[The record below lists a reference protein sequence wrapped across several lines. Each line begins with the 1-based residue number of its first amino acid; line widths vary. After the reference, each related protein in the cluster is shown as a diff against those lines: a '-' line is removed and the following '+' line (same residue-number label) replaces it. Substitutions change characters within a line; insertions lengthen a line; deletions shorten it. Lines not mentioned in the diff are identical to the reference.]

1 MADERRKRSKFF
13 PPKSNFVTV
22 ENGKRLVMEAVE
34 RIVFCDDERIV
45 LAGARTLEIRGFGL
59 RLVELGNDNMAVE
72 GRIREV
78 LFSEVEK

>member
-1 MADERRKRSKFF
+1 MADETRKRIKFF

-22 ENGKRLVMEAVE
+22 ENGKRLVMESVE

-45 LAGARTLEIRGFGL
+45 LAGTRILEIRGFGL
-59 RLVELGNDNMAVE
+59 RLLELGNDNMAVE
-72 GRIREV
+72 GTIREV